1 VPRPAIDAGPPEI
14 DAGFPLSKK
23 ANLKFKGNE
32 RIRTDFARALG
43 LDPTDVC
50 KELGAFSCTH
60 LVHQVALGGVEPY
73 FLGLNEP
80 LPFTTVT
87 TPIATERV
95 ALAACGNRVDRDLGG
110 SEEALIFVG
119 LDVDASGKLTSHE
132 DPAMAAAVDLLYK
145 RALQREPTD
154 DEVSELTGFYAEVE
168 AKSAQPARD
177 WAVLSCFAVMTTM
190 EQLFY

>member
-1 VPRPAIDAGPPEI
+1 VPRAEDDAGVPEI

-32 RIRTDFARALG
+32 RIRNDFARALG
-43 LDPTDVC
+43 LDPKDVC

-95 ALAACGNRVDRDLGG
+95 ALAACGNRVDRDLADTD
-110 SEEALIFVG
+110 SALIYVG
-119 LDVDASGKLTSHE
+119 LDIDASGSLTNSN
-132 DPAMAAAVDLLYK
+132 DPAMAAAVDTLYK

-154 DEVSELTGFYAEVE
+154 NEVSELTGFYAAVE
-168 AKSAQPARD
+168 AKSARPARD